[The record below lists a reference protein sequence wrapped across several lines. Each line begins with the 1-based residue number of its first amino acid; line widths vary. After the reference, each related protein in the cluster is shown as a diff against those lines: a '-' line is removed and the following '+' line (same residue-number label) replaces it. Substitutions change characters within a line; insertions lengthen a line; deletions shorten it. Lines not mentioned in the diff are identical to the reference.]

1 MNTSKKIKQIAGL
14 GILLALTIIFGIIG
28 NYIQVGPVSFN
39 LSLLPISIGA
49 ILYGPLAGL
58 FIGIVNGIIVLL
70 SPSTGFFLSY
80 NLLGTILIVLVK
92 TGLAGLASG
101 FLFKLLKKSNFVV
114 AIILSCIIVPI
125 INTLIFGLGCFT
137 LFSGFVFDGVE
148 NAFVYFC
155 LVLVGWNFIF
165 EISASAILSPTV
177 VTVVKTIG
185 KKYDIGVNLN

>member
-58 FIGIVNGIIVLL
+58 FIGIVNGIVVLL
-70 SPSTGFFLSY
+70 SPSTGIFLSF

-101 FLFKLLKKSNFVV
+101 FLFKLLKKFNFVV

-125 INTLIFGLGCFT
+125 INTAIFGLGCFT
-137 LFSGFVFDGVE
+137 VFSGLLFNGVE

-155 LVLVGWNFIF
+155 LGIVGWNFIF
-165 EISASAILSPTV
+165 EITASAVLSPTV